1 MKSGIKIDPATGQRY
16 RAVNAKG
23 RALLL
28 NPLTNKGT
36 AFTQRERDGLDLHGL
51 MPPAVFTIKQQL
63 ERTYENYQAKTS
75 NLEKYIYLESLHYRN
90 ETLYYRLLS
99 EPIDEMMAVVY
110 TPVMGEACQKSSHL
124 YRRGRGL
131 YISYEQRDGMEKI
144 LTNTEIGDP
153 SIIVVTRERILGLAI
168 RAPEGWGS
176 LLESCASTRC
186 APEFRRSARCRLRS
200 TSGRIMPRDIT
211 IRCTSV

>member
-1 MKSGIKIDPATGQRY
+1 MKIGIKIDPATGQRY

-36 AFTQRERDGLDLHGL
+36 AFTERERHGLDLHGL

-75 NLEKYIYLESLHYRN
+75 NLEKYIYLESLQDRN

-99 EPIDEMMAVVY
+99 EDIDEMAVVY
-110 TPVMGEACQKSSHL
+110 TPVVGEACQNSSHL
-124 YRRGRGL
+124 YRRGRGC
-131 YISYEQRDGMEKI
+131 ISA
-144 LTNTEIGDP
+144 TN
-153 SIIVVTRERILGLAI
+153 
-168 RAPEGWGS
+168 
-176 LLESCASTRC
+176 
-186 APEFRRSARCRLRS
+186 SA
-200 TSGRIMPRDIT
+200 T
-211 IRCTSV
+211 IWRKY